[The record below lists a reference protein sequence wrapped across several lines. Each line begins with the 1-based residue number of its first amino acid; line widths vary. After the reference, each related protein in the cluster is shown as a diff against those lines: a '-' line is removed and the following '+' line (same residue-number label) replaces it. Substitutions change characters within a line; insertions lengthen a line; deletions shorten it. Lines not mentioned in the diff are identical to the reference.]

1 MGVAKGVA
9 DFFNM
14 SNVSKA
20 FSGLGDGAVE
30 RLAMNVDKVRR
41 TSAIL
46 DDAISILGDAN
57 PASREAMQ
65 DLIKTNIKGR
75 NAGDLA
81 AKLASEEG
89 SIFAKDGAYTILE
102 GLDKGGALK
111 KNKAFQESIEAYKKI
126 MAEDNPLTYFGREG
140 QGNLKVSTKIGG
152 LLRDPEY
159 GGTRIKTAIGA
170 YAGAAVGARV
180 LSGGNLTTNSRGEHD
195 IVGIPFV

>member
-1 MGVAKGVA
+1 MGIAKGVA

-75 NAGDLA
+75 PAKDLA
-81 AKLASEEG
+81 EEL
-89 SIFAKDGAYTILE
+89 AKDGGIFGEKGIYTALE
-102 GLDKGGALK
+102 GLDKTGALK

-126 MAEDNPLTYFGREG
+126 MAENDALSYFGRKE

-170 YAGAAVGARV
+170 YAGVAVGTRV

-195 IVGIPFV
+195 IAGIPFI